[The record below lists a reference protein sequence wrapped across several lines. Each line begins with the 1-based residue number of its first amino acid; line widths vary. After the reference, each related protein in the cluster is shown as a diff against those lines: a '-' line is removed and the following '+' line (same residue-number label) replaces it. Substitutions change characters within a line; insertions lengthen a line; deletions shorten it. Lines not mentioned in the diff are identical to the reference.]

1 MELSRKAYILK
12 LKNALNIGWVEI
24 FKDLSKKIRMDPFYV
39 VMFIEGLAFGTYI
52 VTIRTN
58 IGMENYNAYS
68 FLTLI
73 AAMETIPGIFSVFAG
88 GISDKIGRKKI
99 IFFSGLMSSIFLILL
114 SKVQLS
120 QLPIFVFL
128 FMSFYT
134 MFYPIIFGISISKS
148 KGSGYSL
155 SKFLFFNSFGW
166 SLGGILPG
174 LILNL
179 WNLNILYIIAA
190 ILIIIASVI
199 TVISYNEKE
208 YQDPTVTLT
217 DFKNEIKK
225 AIPFLFPLILGS
237 AGFYMLNSIMSLRLF
252 ISVNN
257 ILLYGIFYNTITGLL
272 SSIARLIAGK
282 AIEKIHPYK
291 VTFSSFFSYLILAL
305 LMEKANS
312 TLTILLWLLP
322 IYPFF
327 ETSSYY
333 VLGRMIKTT
342 FHSTASGLFTTAVS
356 LGGIINL
363 SLSLVFYHSSYQTLL
378 IIDSILLLIPSIYL
392 IFLVKSSNRN

>member
-1 MELSRKAYILK
+1 
-12 LKNALNIGWVEI
+12 
-24 FKDLSKKIRMDPFYV
+24 
-39 VMFIEGLAFGTYI
+39 
-52 VTIRTN
+52 
-58 IGMENYNAYS
+58 
-68 FLTLI
+68 
-73 AAMETIPGIFSVFAG
+73 
-88 GISDKIGRKKI
+88 
-99 IFFSGLMSSIFLILL
+99 
-114 SKVQLS
+114 
-120 QLPIFVFL
+120 
-128 FMSFYT
+128 
-134 MFYPIIFGISISKS
+134 
-148 KGSGYSL
+148 
-155 SKFLFFNSFGW
+155 
-166 SLGGILPG
+166 
-174 LILNL
+174 
-179 WNLNILYIIAA
+179 
-190 ILIIIASVI
+190 
-199 TVISYNEKE
+199 
-208 YQDPTVTLT
+208 
-217 DFKNEIKK
+217 
-225 AIPFLFPLILGS
+225 
-237 AGFYMLNSIMSLRLF
+237 MSLRLF

-291 VTFSSFFSYLILAL
+291 VTFLSFFSYLILAL

-378 IIDSILLLIPSIYL
+378 IIDSILLLIPSMYL

>member
-1 MELSRKAYILK
+1 
-12 LKNALNIGWVEI
+12 
-24 FKDLSKKIRMDPFYV
+24 
-39 VMFIEGLAFGTYI
+39 
-52 VTIRTN
+52 
-58 IGMENYNAYS
+58 
-68 FLTLI
+68 
-73 AAMETIPGIFSVFAG
+73 
-88 GISDKIGRKKI
+88 
-99 IFFSGLMSSIFLILL
+99 
-114 SKVQLS
+114 
-120 QLPIFVFL
+120 FL

-208 YQDPTVTLT
+208 YRDPTVTLT